1 VHYFKGVDAR
11 EKYDNFYAQVLK
23 VKDIAILTFAEL
35 AQSLLVDYIRNVLL
49 QPEAAEWFSTWWTG
63 ARGRYCLAHAGYGGS
78 NNNMGV
84 EVDWRDAKGL
94 VPASSTIGAYTG
106 ALVKF
111 IADIGTEHETFLK
124 PTDGLFPSTGVMT
137 KRIYDQLQG
146 FAPDTLRYSV
156 LIEFG
161 HAQSERKWE
170 EIVTRIHGSGDDDAP
185 LHLKIK
191 AYHNDI
197 ARGDTTAIKLSA
209 SEVRKILIPRE
220 WYIQSLNP
228 DGKRPYQEVRA
239 EIVRRARMYED
250 LIFERTTEGQY
261 QFLDALDLYE
271 SFYYVRRAPEWG
283 GNFPLGCICKWCCKW
298 TICEHTALVRSV
310 FDPEVQVPD
319 TLVAETPALRKKCS
333 KVRGTAGPRRAR
345 LLKEIAKQKKKSVS
359 KIGYIDAPVPP
370 VPDPP
375 AAGRADDGGAAEPPT
390 VADMPGPAPPPSQSE
405 VYITLPMAH
414 SRVLTSS
421 RRPTALPAVIS
432 SVFHR
437 PIFCHPT
444 TRYDMTRIQVS
455 NT

>member
-1 VHYFKGVDAR
+1 M
-11 EKYDNFYAQVLK
+11 YD
-23 VKDIAILTFAEL
+23 
-35 AQSLLVDYIRNVLL
+35 
-49 QPEAAEWFSTWWTG
+49 
-63 ARGRYCLAHAGYGGS
+63 
-78 NNNMGV
+78 
-84 EVDWRDAKGL
+84 
-94 VPASSTIGAYTG
+94 
-106 ALVKF
+106 
-111 IADIGTEHETFLK
+111 
-124 PTDGLFPSTGVMT
+124 
-137 KRIYDQLQG
+137 
-146 FAPDTLRYSV
+146 
-156 LIEFG
+156 
-161 HAQSERKWE
+161 
-170 EIVTRIHGSGDDDAP
+170 
-185 LHLKIK
+185 
-191 AYHNDI
+191 
-197 ARGDTTAIKLSA
+197 
-209 SEVRKILIPRE
+209 
-220 WYIQSLNP
+220 
-228 DGKRPYQEVRA
+228 
-239 EIVRRARMYED
+239 D

-283 GNFPLGCICKWCCKW
+283 GNVPLGCICKWCCKW

-333 KVRGTAGPRRAR
+333 KVRGTAGPHRAR
-345 LLKEIAKQKKKSVS
+345 LLKEIAKQKKKPVS

-375 AAGRADDGGAAEPPT
+375 AAAAPADDGGAAEPPT

-421 RRPTALPAVIS
+421 RRPTALIS

-437 PIFCHPT
+437 PSCHPT